1 MVSRL
6 DAPSARILA
15 AGLMLLSFLLAC
27 AAALRPWVA
36 QWVGSGAPPDRA
48 ARRALL
54 IDPGNDRFH
63 TILATVHQYSLLLRD
78 YPTALTHYHLALRSN
93 PLDSASWLNLGKL
106 YQKLDRPREAD
117 HALRLAV
124 HLAPTDSNLAWEAS
138 LAYLEAEH
146 LPEAIRTLTRYLSLS
161 RDVTGKAAGYDL
173 ARRLASPEELLD
185 RVIPQDVT
193 NYAHYL
199 NYLLDRNQTDEAL
212 RVWGRLR
219 AMPSGARERIDPN
232 LRLRFVDAL
241 MSGGA
246 FGPAQ
251 EVWTTTMKDVYS
263 DAASGDS
270 NLVSNGGF
278 ERGSTLGRGFDWKIG
293 GAPGVQCDLDGS
305 IAYAGRQS
313 LRIAFGKTHP
323 EFSNVSQI
331 IHVRPDSI
339 YSLEAYI
346 RTNGLD
352 GSHGMNLEVI
362 DPLKGLLTRTETI
375 AGTRDWTK
383 VGVTFRTPQ
392 RSQTVTL
399 RVHREAIPQSL
410 QLNAGTAWIDNLSM
424 TKVR

>member
-6 DAPSARILA
+6 DALPARILA
-15 AGLMLLSFLLAC
+15 AGLMSLSFLLAS

-54 IDPGNDRFH
+54 IDPGNDRFQA
-63 TILATVHQYSLLLRD
+63 ILATVYQYSLLLRD

-93 PLDSASWLNLGKL
+93 PLDRVSWLNLGKL

-117 HALRLAV
+117 QALRLAV
-124 HLAPTDSNLAWEAS
+124 HLAPTDPNLTWETG
-138 LAYLEAEH
+138 LAYLEAGQ
-146 LPEAIRTLTRYLSLS
+146 LPEAIRTLTRYLALS
-161 RDVTGKAAGYDL
+161 RDDTARGTGYDL
-173 ARRLASPEELLD
+173 ARRLTSTEEMLD
-185 RVIPQDVT
+185 KVIPQDVT
-193 NYAHYL
+193 NYAQYL
-199 NYLLDRNQTDEAL
+199 RYLLDRNQTDEAL

-219 AMPSGARERIDPN
+219 AMPSGAHERIDPN

-241 MSGGA
+241 IAEGK

-251 EVWTTTMKDVYS
+251 EVWTNAMKDIHP
-263 DAASGDS
+263 DAVSEDS
-270 NLVSNGGF
+270 NLISNGSF

-293 GAPGVQCDLDGS
+293 GAPGVQCDLDTS

-383 VGVTFRTPQ
+383 VGVTFRTRE

-399 RVHREAIPQSL
+399 RVHREPIPQSL
-410 QLNAGTAWIDNLSM
+410 QLSAGTAWIDNVSM